1 MLMQHTLILK
11 HCYLDQTKI
20 KHFDMLVINNNI
32 DIEFLNNKEVN
43 NHLKKNGN
51 NIYEKNILKDIKNKN
66 PINLKDKIKV
76 EKKLDINLDLLL
88 KENYLDNEHSI
99 NNSNSLEETLNN

>member
-1 MLMQHTLILK
+1 LIS
-11 HCYLDQTKI
+11 
-20 KHFDMLVINNNI
+20 N
-32 DIEFLNNKEVN
+32 FLNNKEVN

-76 EKKLDINLDLLL
+76 EKKLDINFI
-88 KENYLDNEHSI
+88 YY
-99 NNSNSLEETLNN
+99 